1 MAWDQ
6 ITSIIITVLSLLV
19 IPFRH
24 IWNKI
29 MQRFEIIESELKT
42 KTSREEVIEKL
53 EPVKEDLAE
62 IKSKIDKIMDYLL
75 TK

>member
-1 MAWDQ
+1 
-6 ITSIIITVLSLLV
+6 
-19 IPFRH
+19 
-24 IWNKI
+24 